1 MPVNRPGKPTELPNS
16 LPRTSR
22 GSFFKRLRFTRWEI
36 EIGILR
42 SLPLAILSIPT
53 KKRNIQNSAG
63 LTLRDIDER
72 LDVARLN

>member
-16 LPRTSR
+16 LPR
-22 GSFFKRLRFTRWEI
+22 GSFFKRLRFTGWEI